1 MFKKNQPRPLGRG
14 VAVIGAA
21 VLWLVALSEPVHGQA
36 VPGPAPVVTTSP
48 GVPLEMGQPEVT
60 LAGGNR
66 GLIGRPTAI
75 SGCSTGNCG
84 QVGCSSCGSE
94 GCGEGG
100 CYSGRGDCVTA
111 DCSRTRLGRVFG
123 AYHDALCC
131 PDPCYQPKWIDAANA
146 AFFVDHARPVT
157 MTRLRWDS
165 GRNLTDPDRAEY
177 FWAQIGG
184 PGPANPETRVN
195 YNELHL
201 YQEVGVDKFS
211 MFIDLPYRSFDSQ
224 RNGGHGG
231 IGDLKIGTK
240 SLLLDSDLLQFTFQF
255 VTTVPTA
262 GPGGGIGAGHVSLDP
277 SILTTWKL
285 HDNTYFQSQTGY
297 WFGVG
302 NSNGSVV
309 HYANSINHVFWKPL
323 PDTNFIG
330 TFETVGYTFA
340 SGSFT
345 NAAGVAQPAN
355 GTTYFS
361 VGPGFRLAT
370 CGKLDLGIGMQ
381 FAVTDRHFAE
391 RLYRTELRWR
401 F

>member
-1 MFKKNQPRPLGRG
+1 MFKMKHRSVVGRG
-14 VAVIGAA
+14 TRSCGWAVI
-21 VLWLVALSEPVHGQA
+21 LWIVASTDSASGQA
-36 VPGPAPVVTTSP
+36 VPGPAPVMS
-48 GVPLEMGQPEVT
+48 EMGQPEDT
-60 LAGGNR
+60 LQAGHR
-66 GLIGRPTAI
+66 GLIGHGGMAGVAYG
-75 SGCSTGNCG
+75 GCETGNCG
-84 QVGCSSCGSE
+84 QSGCGSCGSD

-111 DCSRTRLGRVFG
+111 GYSRSRLGRIFG

-131 PDPCYQPKWIDAANA
+131 PDPCYQPRWIDAANA

-165 GRNLTDPDRAEY
+165 GRNLIHPDRAEY

-184 PGPANPETRVN
+184 PGPANRETRVD

-231 IGDLKIGTK
+231 IGDLQIGTK

-255 VTTVPTA
+255 VTTIPTA
-262 GPGGGIGAGHVSLDP
+262 GPGGGIGTGHVSLDP

-302 NSNGSVV
+302 NSNGSIL
-309 HYANSINHVFWKPL
+309 HYHNSINHVLWKPL
-323 PDTNFIG
+323 SDTNLIG
-330 TFETVGYTFA
+330 TLETVGYTFA

-345 NAAGVAQPAN
+345 DPVLGQRPAN

-361 VGPGFRLAT
+361 IGPGFRLAT

-381 FAVTDRHFAE
+381 FAVTDRHFAQ